1 MVGNS
6 EIAAVFEEIADLLEL
21 QDENPFKIRA
31 YRKAAQVLR
40 GLGTEAA
47 DLLTAGQDLRQLP
60 GIGKELAAKIAD
72 IVRTGT
78 TSTLERLR
86 TSLPAALREML
97 RLPGLGPKRV
107 RALYGE
113 LGLATREELL
123 QAAAQ
128 GRIRALP
135 GFGETLERQI
145 LEALTRDSAAPGRT
159 PLGEARPQ
167 VEALLSFLRAQPGVR
182 RVEAAGSYRRQRE
195 TVGDIDLVA
204 AAGSGSPVIE
214 RFVSWGDVR
223 EVRSRGETK
232 AGVVLR
238 SGLPV
243 DLRRVEDSSFGAAL
257 QYFTGS
263 QTHNIALRRIA
274 RRRGLKVNEY
284 GVFRS
289 GARIAGRTEAS
300 VYRALGLA
308 FIPPELREDRGE
320 IEAAREGRLP
330 VLVSAADLRG
340 DLHAH
345 TTATDGTASLE
356 EMAQA
361 ARRRGLEYLAI
372 TDHSRRLRVAGG
384 LDERR
389 LLEQIEAIDRLN
401 ERWKDFTLLKGIE
414 VEILEDGGLDLPD
427 EVLGRLDLVIGAV
440 HSGFRLSRERQTAR
454 ILRAMDGRYF
464 TILAHPT
471 GRLLPGREPY
481 ALDLAAVIA
490 KAAERG
496 CFLELNAHP
505 RRLDLADTSCREA
518 RAAGVRIAVNSDAH
532 APSDFEHL
540 AYGIGQ
546 ARRGWLEKKDVLNA
560 LPLADLLPLLRR
572 TMAA

>member
-1 MVGNS
+1 MIGNS

-31 YRKAAQVLR
+31 YRRAAQVLR

-47 DLLTAGQDLRQLP
+47 DLLAAGQDLRQLP

-72 IVRTGT
+72 LVRTGT
-78 TSTLERLR
+78 TPTLERLR
-86 TSLPAALREML
+86 TSLPTALREML

-128 GRIRALP
+128 GRIRTLP
-135 GFGETLERQI
+135 GFGENLERQI
-145 LEALTRDSAAPGRT
+145 LEALTQASAGPGRT

-167 VEALLSFLRAQPGVR
+167 VEALLSFLRDQPGVR
-182 RVEAAGSYRRQRE
+182 RAEAAGSYRRRRE

-204 AAGSGSPVIE
+204 DAGAGSPVIE
-214 RFVSWGDVR
+214 RFVSWGEVR

-238 SGLPV
+238 CGLPV
-243 DLRRVEDSSFGAAL
+243 DLRRVEASSFGAAL

-263 QTHNIALRRIA
+263 QAHNIALRRIA

-284 GVFRS
+284 GVFRG

-330 VLVSAADLRG
+330 ALVSAADLRG

-345 TTATDGTASLE
+345 TAATDGTASLE
-356 EMAQA
+356 EMAEA
-361 ARRRGLEYLAI
+361 ARRRGFEYLAI
-372 TDHSRRLRVAGG
+372 TDHSRRLRVARG

-401 ERWKDFTLLKGIE
+401 ERWKDFVLLKGIE

-440 HSGFRLSRERQTAR
+440 HGGFRLSRERQTAR
-454 ILRAMDGRYF
+454 ILRAMDGRCF
-464 TILAHPT
+464 TMLAHPT

-505 RRLDLADTSCREA
+505 RRLDLTDTACREA

-532 APSDFEHL
+532 APAEFEHL
-540 AYGIGQ
+540 EYGIGQ

-560 LPLADLLPLLRR
+560 LPLAELRPLLRR
-572 TMAA
+572 TIAA